1 MPDTP
6 IGLPAR
12 RVRLTYRQ
20 DVGDSASL
28 TALVVVGLWIAYLV
42 PHKLRHRQQLLESRT
57 DDRFSESLRVLAVT
71 SGSPSPR
78 STVLHEVGAARR
90 VELLTPGRGVP
101 AGHKGAEAPRGAGA
115 VERPHAT
122 GDRISA
128 DAARRAAQQ
137 RAAHAAAVARR
148 GAAARRRAL
157 LTSVLLVA
165 SVAGW
170 VVASVTTLS
179 LLLAVVPTV
188 LLGTVLVTGRRA
200 VVAGQA
206 ADAAYERRRRESAE
220 RASGTVVSGPR
231 RTPAVVGRAVHP
243 SDSHT
248 EVIERITAEI
258 ATESRAAAG
267 DRATADA
274 RAASAT
280 AGATGSTASEADDTQ
295 DEWAPVPVPRPTY
308 TMKASAPRREPMPL
322 SDLDFAPVE
331 PARAAEATP
340 TGASGEGDTT
350 TVLAPAPG
358 TASGGIDLDAVL
370 ARRRA
375 AGE

>member
-1 MPDTP
+1 M
-6 IGLPAR
+6 
-12 RVRLTYRQ
+12 
-20 DVGDSASL
+20 
-28 TALVVVGLWIAYLV
+28 
-42 PHKLRHRQQLLESRT
+42 
-57 DDRFSESLRVLAVT
+57 
-71 SGSPSPR
+71 
-78 STVLHEVGAARR
+78 
-90 VELLTPGRGVP
+90 
-101 AGHKGAEAPRGAGA
+101 
-115 VERPHAT
+115 ERPHAT
-122 GDRISA
+122 GDRITA

-206 ADAAYERRRRESAE
+206 ADAAYERRRREMAD
-220 RASGTVVSGPR
+220 RATATGVTAPR

-248 EVIERITAEI
+248 EVIERITTEI
-258 ATESRAAAG
+258 ATESRTTSTTLG
-267 DRATADA
+267 
-274 RAASAT
+274 S
-280 AGATGSTASEADDTQ
+280 TGSSAAEAGTTQ

-308 TMKASAPRREPMPL
+308 TMKASAPRREPTPL
-322 SDLDFAPVE
+322 SELDFAPVE
-331 PARAAEATP
+331 PARTAEVTP
-340 TGASGEGDTT
+340 TGASGEGGTT

>member
-1 MPDTP
+1 MA
-6 IGLPAR
+6 LPAR

-78 STVLHEVGAARR
+78 STVLHEVGAPRR

-122 GDRISA
+122 GDRITA

-148 GAAARRRAL
+148 AAAARRRAL

-170 VVASVTTLS
+170 VVASLTTLS

-220 RASGTVVSGPR
+220 RASGTAVPAPR

-248 EVIERITAEI
+248 EVIERISAEI

-267 DRATADA
+267 A

-280 AGATGSTASEADDTQ
+280 DGSVGSTTAEADAAQ

-308 TMKASAPRREPMPL
+308 TMKASAPRREPVPL
-322 SDLDFAPVE
+322 NDLDFAPVE
-331 PARAAEATP
+331 PARAAEVAP
-340 TGASGEGDTT
+340 TGASSEGDTT

>member
-6 IGLPAR
+6 IALPAR

-78 STVLHEVGAARR
+78 STVLHEVGAPRR

-122 GDRISA
+122 GDRITA

-165 SVAGW
+165 SIAGW
-170 VVASVTTLS
+170 VVASLTTLS

-220 RASGTVVSGPR
+220 RASGTVAPR

-248 EVIERITAEI
+248 EVIERISAEL
-258 ATESRAAAG
+258 ATESRVAG
-267 DRATADA
+267 GSRAT
-274 RAASAT
+274 SAT
-280 AGATGSTASEADDTQ
+280 AGSSAAEADATQ
-295 DEWAPVPVPRPTY
+295 EEWAPVPVPRPTY
-308 TMKASAPRREPMPL
+308 TMKASAPRREPVPL
-322 SDLDFAPVE
+322 SDSDFAPVE
-331 PARAAEATP
+331 PARAAEVAP

>member
-1 MPDTP
+1 MA
-6 IGLPAR
+6 LPAR

-28 TALVVVGLWIAYLV
+28 TTLVVVGLWIAYLV

-78 STVLHEVGAARR
+78 STVLHEVGAPRR

-122 GDRISA
+122 GDRITA

-148 GAAARRRAL
+148 GAAARRRAF

-170 VVASVTTLS
+170 VVASLTTLS

-206 ADAAYERRRRESAE
+206 ADAAYERRRRESVG
-220 RASGTVVSGPR
+220 RASGAAVPAPR

-248 EVIERITAEI
+248 EVIERISAEI
-258 ATESRAAAG
+258 AAESRAGGA
-267 DRATADA
+267 RATVGA

-280 AGATGSTASEADDTQ
+280 DGSTGSTTAEADATQ

-308 TMKASAPRREPMPL
+308 TMKASAPRREPVPL

-331 PARAAEATP
+331 PARAAEVAP